1 MLLPDR
7 MAENAACAML
17 RDEIM
22 QALGWLPLDCTI
34 DGDIPRLRRKL
45 KAIADEPLLIKSVRD
60 VGYVSVTYCPQR
72 TTIKKRLA
80 PVNRRSLP
88 GGRN

>member
-7 MAENAACAML
+7 MVENAARAMF

-22 QALGWLPLDCTI
+22 QTLGWLPLDRTI
-34 DGDIPRLRRKL
+34 DGDISRLRRKL
-45 KAIADEPLLIKSVRD
+45 EAIADEPPLIKSVRD
-60 VGYVSVTYCPQR
+60 AGSVSVTYCPQR
-72 TTIKKRLA
+72 TTIKKT